1 MGHVATSTHFYIDPE
16 LGASVLG
23 RHVVGRPVSLLRR
36 GALSRCGV
44 VQLWTQVLCRAAKRQ
59 QLRLG
64 EDEFLREILWLVK
77 LLGGLEHGFYDFSII
92 LGMSSSKWLSYVS
105 EGLKPPTGY
114 DIKFF
119 LSSCFMLLSWRPMN
133 TFRLFYVEWKTW

>member
-64 EDEFLREILWLVK
+64 EDEFLREIL
-77 LLGGLEHGFYDFSII
+77 
-92 LGMSSSKWLSYVS
+92 
-105 EGLKPPTGY
+105 
-114 DIKFF
+114 
-119 LSSCFMLLSWRPMN
+119 
-133 TFRLFYVEWKTW
+133 